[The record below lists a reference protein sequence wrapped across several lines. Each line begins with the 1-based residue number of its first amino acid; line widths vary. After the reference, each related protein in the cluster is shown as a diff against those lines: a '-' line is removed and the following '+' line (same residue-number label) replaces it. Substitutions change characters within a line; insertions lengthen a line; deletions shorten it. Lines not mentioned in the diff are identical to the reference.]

1 MRLRCPF
8 CIITRYHNYSIYKMA
23 AVQQI
28 GYIKLKLKFLTAV
41 YFIDMLCISL
51 SNFMLIGH
59 TVAEILRFFSF
70 FSGEM

>member
-8 CIITRYHNYSIYKMA
+8 CIITRYYNYSIYKMA
-23 AVQQI
+23 AVQQL
-28 GYIKLKLKFLTAV
+28 GYIKLKFLTAV

-59 TVAEILRFFSF
+59 TVAEILRFFLL
-70 FSGEM
+70 SGEM